1 MYLRWIASFVNY
13 ILVAI
18 FLWCNVSSLHCIFG
32 VMYMHFWYAMHRQLC
47 WCLVGV
53 ITIVQCIFGA
63 LFLGLGCNIF
73 LVLRLWCYALSAIS
87 RRLATAVAHLLY
99 KYKYS
104 WWIIF
109 AVSLFK
115 NLLVKIWWVE
125 PLTRTLY
132 YILQLQ
138 QPWRLS
144 QEVLNGC
151 AVEPC
156 PAKQWQTVNSESI
169 SRVVQPPP
177 LSSSQVFV
185 YSQPPIECLALCLSG

>member
-1 MYLRWIASFVNY
+1 MV
-13 ILVAI
+13 ILSPITSHICKQLSHSNIWHFFRVPLPQSSN
-18 FLWCNVSSLHCIFG
+18 FLLSSTVLQDSVYWHCIAIIPPQSVCQQPVPKIG
-32 VMYMHFWYAMHRQLC
+32 RLGRWRRWWIWWPICLC
-47 WCLVGV
+47 LC
-53 ITIVQCIFGA
+53 F
-63 LFLGLGCNIF
+63 
-73 LVLRLWCYALSAIS
+73 
-87 RRLATAVAHLLY
+87 Y